1 MDEQNLLSR
10 LRHGDE
16 QALAAA
22 ITQYSAY
29 VVTVIH
35 NRSRGLLSPEDE
47 DELASSVFF
56 TLWQSCRTV
65 KSGHLRAWLGS
76 VARNKTVDRLRRA
89 RMDMPLDEEL
99 AALPVDAGMD
109 PDEENGWM
117 TRWVNDK
124 GSMLRANFPGE
135 SLQAVAKHLADQHN
149 PVAYVKS
156 LDFAPEYVSCEYHTA
171 YSNPGFIAKLQAMGV
186 KVALWTVDTEDAVRS
201 LLPLGPDCLVTNRPD
216 RVREWV
222 EENQ

>member
-10 LRHGDE
+10 LRHGNE

-76 VARNKTVDRLRRA
+76 VARNKTVDRLRKIRSEI
-89 RMDMPLDEEL
+89 PLDEDLAGTDDFLLEEATKREQAQQL
-99 AALPVDAGMD
+99 RAAVAQLSETDREIIYRFYDLCQPAVEIAAALGLTPA
-109 PDEENGWM
+109 
-117 TRWVNDK
+117 
-124 GSMLRANFPGE
+124 
-135 SLQAVAKHLADQHN
+135 
-149 PVAYVKS
+149 
-156 LDFAPEYVSCEYHTA
+156 
-171 YSNPGFIAKLQAMGV
+171 
-186 KVALWTVDTEDAVRS
+186 AVRMR
-201 LLPLGPDCLVTNRPD
+201 LVRS
-216 RVREWV
+216 REAIRNELCRGGFV
-222 EENQ
+222 YESD

>member
-65 KSGHLRAWLGS
+65 KSGHL
-76 VARNKTVDRLRRA
+76 ARNKTVDRLRKSRSEI
-89 RMDMPLDEEL
+89 PLDENLAGTDDFLLEEASKREQAQQL
-99 AALPVDAGMD
+99 RAAVAQLSETDREIICRFYDLCQPAAEIAAALGLTPA
-109 PDEENGWM
+109 
-117 TRWVNDK
+117 
-124 GSMLRANFPGE
+124 
-135 SLQAVAKHLADQHN
+135 
-149 PVAYVKS
+149 
-156 LDFAPEYVSCEYHTA
+156 
-171 YSNPGFIAKLQAMGV
+171 
-186 KVALWTVDTEDAVRS
+186 AVRMR
-201 LLPLGPDCLVTNRPD
+201 LVRS
-216 RVREWV
+216 REAIRNELCRGGFV
-222 EENQ
+222 YESD

>member
-76 VARNKTVDRLRRA
+76 VARNKTVDRLRKSRSEI
-89 RMDMPLDEEL
+89 PLDEDLAGTDDFLLEEATKREQAQQL
-99 AALPVDAGMD
+99 RAAVAQLSETDREIIRRFYDLCQPAVEIAAALGLTPA
-109 PDEENGWM
+109 
-117 TRWVNDK
+117 
-124 GSMLRANFPGE
+124 
-135 SLQAVAKHLADQHN
+135 
-149 PVAYVKS
+149 
-156 LDFAPEYVSCEYHTA
+156 
-171 YSNPGFIAKLQAMGV
+171 
-186 KVALWTVDTEDAVRS
+186 AVRMR
-201 LLPLGPDCLVTNRPD
+201 LVRS
-216 RVREWV
+216 REAIRNELCRGGFV
-222 EENQ
+222 YESD

>member
-76 VARNKTVDRLRRA
+76 VARNKTVDRLRKSRSEV
-89 RMDMPLDEEL
+89 PLDEDLAGTDDFLLEEATKREQAQQL
-99 AALPVDAGMD
+99 RAAVAQLSETDREIIYRFYDLCQPAVEIAAALGLTPA
-109 PDEENGWM
+109 
-117 TRWVNDK
+117 
-124 GSMLRANFPGE
+124 
-135 SLQAVAKHLADQHN
+135 
-149 PVAYVKS
+149 
-156 LDFAPEYVSCEYHTA
+156 
-171 YSNPGFIAKLQAMGV
+171 
-186 KVALWTVDTEDAVRS
+186 AVRMR
-201 LLPLGPDCLVTNRPD
+201 LVRS
-216 RVREWV
+216 REAIRNELCRGGFV
-222 EENQ
+222 YESD

>member
-76 VARNKTVDRLRRA
+76 VARNKTVDRLRKSRSEI
-89 RMDMPLDEEL
+89 PLDEDLAGTDDFLLEEATKREQAQQQEVQRVAEL
-99 AALPVDAGMD
+99 PRFLAVVLGEQKPEHQRGKVY
-109 PDEENGWM
+109 ENKLEDHARAF
-117 TRWVNDK
+117 TR
-124 GSMLRANFPGE
+124 
-135 SLQAVAKHLADQHN
+135 AD
-149 PVAYVKS
+149 
-156 LDFAPEYVSCEYHTA
+156 T
-171 YSNPGFIAKLQAMGV
+171 G
-186 KVALWTVDTEDAVRS
+186 
-201 LLPLGPDCLVTNRPD
+201 
-216 RVREWV
+216 
-222 EENQ
+222 

>member
-76 VARNKTVDRLRRA
+76 VARNKTVDRLRKSRSEI
-89 RMDMPLDEEL
+89 PLDEDLAGTEDFL
-99 AALPVDAGMD
+99 LEEASKREQAQQLRAAVTQLSETDREIICRFYDLCQPAAEIAAALG
-109 PDEENGWM
+109 
-117 TRWVNDK
+117 
-124 GSMLRANFPGE
+124 
-135 SLQAVAKHLADQHN
+135 LA
-149 PVAYVKS
+149 PA
-156 LDFAPEYVSCEYHTA
+156 
-171 YSNPGFIAKLQAMGV
+171 
-186 KVALWTVDTEDAVRS
+186 AVRMR
-201 LLPLGPDCLVTNRPD
+201 LVRS
-216 RVREWV
+216 REAIRNELCRGGFV
-222 EENQ
+222 YESD

>member
-76 VARNKTVDRLRRA
+76 VARNKAVDRLRKSRSEI
-89 RMDMPLDEEL
+89 PLDEDLAGTDDFLLEEATKREQAQQL
-99 AALPVDAGMD
+99 RAAVAQLSETDRDIICGFYDLCQPAVEIAAALGLTPA
-109 PDEENGWM
+109 
-117 TRWVNDK
+117 
-124 GSMLRANFPGE
+124 
-135 SLQAVAKHLADQHN
+135 
-149 PVAYVKS
+149 
-156 LDFAPEYVSCEYHTA
+156 
-171 YSNPGFIAKLQAMGV
+171 
-186 KVALWTVDTEDAVRS
+186 AVRMR
-201 LLPLGPDCLVTNRPD
+201 LVRS
-216 RVREWV
+216 REAIRNELCRGGFV
-222 EENQ
+222 YESD